1 MKNLGWTY
9 FCVALSL
16 LVIGMVEGFWMG
28 ATNALQYRNAHVGLL
43 LPGFVTLSLYGVV
56 YRLWPQ
62 IETARLAKAQFW
74 AATLGVPL
82 LVVGSLPQVL
92 AGGVLVVAT
101 GASLAIIGAGLML
114 YLFVTQ
120 AQAS

>member
-56 YRLWPQ
+56 YRLWRPRGLPKPSSGQ
-62 IETARLAKAQFW
+62 QRLACPSSSSDPFHK
-74 AATLGVPL
+74 
-82 LVVGSLPQVL
+82 SLPAVCW
-92 AGGVLVVAT
+92 
-101 GASLAIIGAGLML
+101 SLPPERRWPSLE
-114 YLFVTQ
+114 Q
-120 AQAS
+120 A